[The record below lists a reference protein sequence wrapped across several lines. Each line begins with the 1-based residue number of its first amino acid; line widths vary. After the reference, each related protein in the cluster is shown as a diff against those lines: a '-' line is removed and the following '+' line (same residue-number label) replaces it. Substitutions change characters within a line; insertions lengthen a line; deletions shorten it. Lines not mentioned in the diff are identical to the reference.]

1 MGKAVLYRPEPSDM
15 PELESERLLQKLSTF
30 SELGKALTSSLNVD
44 EILNVVVEKVQALLE
59 PKNWSLLLIDPETE
73 GLTFKVVVGEDAGK
87 LVGTKLASGEGIAGW
102 VAKEQ
107 KPLLVPDVSK
117 DSRFSPK
124 VDRLTKFNTHSVVC
138 VPLVARGHC
147 HGVIELINN
156 INESSFSEEDLLLL
170 TTMGDYT
177 AIALENAVFIQKVEE
192 LTITD
197 DLTGLYNSRF
207 LQGRVDYEVKRAKR
221 FDYDLSMIFLDL
233 DLFKNVND
241 IHGHLMGSK
250 LLKEVAELL
259 IHKTRNTDMVCRYG
273 GDEFII
279 LMPETSKK
287 NALYVANK
295 LRNAVKKQEFLVD
308 EGIKYRLTS
317 SFGVA
322 SFPVDA
328 KSKDELIQMA
338 DKAMY
343 RIKNRDRDGVAEA

>member
-1 MGKAVLYRPEPSDM
+1 MPKLKSD
-15 PELESERLLQKLSTF
+15 RLLHKLSTF
-30 SELGKALTSSLNVD
+30 SELGKALTSSLNID

-73 GLTFKVVVGEDAGK
+73 QLTFRVVVGEDAGQ
-87 LVGTKLASGEGIAGW
+87 LLHTKLDPGEGIAGW

-107 KPLLVPDVSK
+107 KPLLVPDISK
-117 DSRFSPK
+117 DDRFSPK

-156 INESSFSEEDLLLL
+156 IKESSFSEEDLLLL

-177 AIALENAVFIQKVEE
+177 AIALENAVFIQKIEE

-207 LQGRVDYEVKRAKR
+207 LQGRIDYEVKRANR
-221 FDYDLSMIFLDL
+221 FKYDLSIIFLDL
-233 DLFKNVND
+233 DLFKDVND
-241 IHGHLMGSK
+241 KHGHLTGSK
-250 LLKEVAELL
+250 MLKEVADLL
-259 IHKTRNTDMVCRYG
+259 ILKTRNIDMVCRYG

-287 NALYVANK
+287 NALHVANK
-295 LRNAVKKQEFLVD
+295 LRSAVKAHKFLTK
-308 EGIKYRLTS
+308 EGINYHITS

-322 SFPVDA
+322 SFPGDA
-328 KSKDELIQMA
+328 KSKDELIHMA
-338 DKAMY
+338 DNAMY
-343 RIKNRDRDGVAEA
+343 RIKNKERDGVAEA